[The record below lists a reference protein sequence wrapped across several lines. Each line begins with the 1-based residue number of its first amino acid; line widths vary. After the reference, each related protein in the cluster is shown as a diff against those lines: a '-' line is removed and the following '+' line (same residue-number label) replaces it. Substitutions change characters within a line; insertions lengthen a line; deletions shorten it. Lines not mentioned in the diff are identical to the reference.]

1 MAYEPCF
8 VFSFDLIF
16 SLLQLIKICQL
27 FDVMIIFKI
36 EFIWIYLAND
46 FSRILA
52 LIDLM
57 LYVDAHN
64 KYSR

>member
-52 LIDLM
+52 LIDPM

-64 KYSR
+64 KYPR